1 MTGVSPPKQ
10 GFFVFRDKITMD
22 NINQSLV
29 VFRDKITMDNINQ
42 SLVVFRDKIT
52 IDSINQDL
60 FVFRE
65 NIKIDSTK
73 SGSTRRP
80 CFCTIYVYLVTED
93 DDTLLLYYLC
103 LSCHRRLQVFVLSMY
118 MLWRKTK
125 SPLFCTI

>member
-1 MTGVSPPKQ
+1 MINYTKFEQMKCLVFFRDIDSKKQ
-10 GFFVFRDKITMD
+10 GF
-22 NINQSLV
+22 V

-73 SGSTRRP
+73 SGSFRMSWQHKL
-80 CFCTIYVYLVTED
+80 I
-93 DDTLLLYYLC
+93 
-103 LSCHRRLQVFVLSMY
+103 
-118 MLWRKTK
+118 
-125 SPLFCTI
+125 